1 MKQVLS
7 MSLLNYT
14 SLLQI
19 FIYTLTNFLTKSRKV
34 KYLVQERERS
44 KEIHHIDARIVN
56 TTITRPPCMCDT
68 WTDPTGRWPL
78 SIIRQGGQES
88 PRDK

>member
-1 MKQVLS
+1 

-19 FIYTLTNFLTKSRKV
+19 FIYTLTNFLTKPCKV

-44 KEIHHIDARIVN
+44 KEIHHIDAWIVN

-68 WTDPTGRWPL
+68 
-78 SIIRQGGQES
+78 
-88 PRDK
+88 